1 MPDSKDTIG
10 LPDSLIEGH
19 ESFLKNDYA
28 QNPSL
33 FADLASGQSP
43 KVMWIGCVDSRV
55 PAERILGAELGQL
68 FVLRNVANIVPPLA
82 ADEASVGSA
91 VFFAVENL
99 KVEHIIVCGH
109 SNCGGVRAL
118 SQLGKASFDPMLS
131 SWVEYAIPAL
141 EDYDGSCVENLARA
155 NVVSQT
161 EHLLEYPCVADAV
174 AESRLSIHSFYYEI
188 GKGKLE
194 RFDTGSKTWSYL
206 SRD

>member
-1 MPDSKDTIG
+1 MSEKNSSKS
-10 LPDSLIEGH
+10 LPLSFVEGH
-19 ESFLKNDYA
+19 EKFLESDYA
-28 QNPSL
+28 KNPAL

-55 PAERILGAELGQL
+55 PAERILGAGLGQL

-91 VFFAVENL
+91 IWFAVDAL

-109 SNCGGVRAL
+109 SNCGGVKAL

-141 EDYDGSCVENLARA
+141 EDFDGSSLENLERA

-174 AESRLSIHSFYYEI
+174 AEGRLSIHSFYYEI

-194 RFDTGSKTWSYL
+194 QYDTEKKAWSYL
-206 SRD
+206 ARS